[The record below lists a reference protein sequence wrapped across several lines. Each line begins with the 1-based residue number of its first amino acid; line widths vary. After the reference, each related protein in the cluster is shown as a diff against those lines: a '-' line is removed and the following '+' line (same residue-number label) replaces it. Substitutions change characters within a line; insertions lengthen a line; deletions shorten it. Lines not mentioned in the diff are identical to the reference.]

1 MRNNYPI
8 TEARRKLNHLV
19 DSDQSF
25 TLSRRGHLVAQVRVF
40 AVAEFD
46 QVKAQKA
53 AERIARIGARAKPS
67 KVRGATA
74 LVRAVRDGA

>member
-1 MRNNYPI
+1 MSNYPI
-8 TEARRKLNHLV
+8 TEARRKLSHLV
-19 DSDQSF
+19 DSEQSF

-46 QVKAQKA
+46 QDKAQKA
-53 AERIARIGARAKPS
+53 AARIARIGAHVKPS
-67 KVRGATA
+67 KARGATS